1 MDEYYKILGVNPDA
15 TNDEI
20 EEAYYQLRS
29 KYSKD
34 RFAEGEKGNLAA
46 KNLTKLE
53 EAYAEIMEMRNYN
66 TNNSFSNEDNSLEG
80 VKNAISNGN
89 LQRAQE
95 ILDSITIREAEW
107 HYLQSVV
114 FFKKNWSNESKKQ
127 LEIAMSMDPS
137 NKKYKDAYEKLIA
150 KMQFSNNNFNGQFQS
165 GNANYNGGYNG
176 GNYQDN
182 RQMGGDGCLDFCTA
196 YCCAELMCSL
206 CCGR

>member
-1 MDEYYKILGVNPDA
+1 MEEYYKFLGVRPDA
-15 TNDEI
+15 TDDEI
-20 EEAYYQLRS
+20 EDAYQQLRA
-29 KYSKD
+29 KYSKE
-34 RFAEGEKGNLAA
+34 RFSEGETGNLAA
-46 KNLTKLE
+46 KNLTKLD
-53 EAYAEIMEMRNYN
+53 EAYAEIMEVRGSYN
-66 TNNSFSNEDNSLEG
+66 GNDSTTNEG
-80 VKNAISNGN
+80 PSIEAVKNAINDGN
-89 LQRAQE
+89 LQKAQE
-95 ILDSITIREAEW
+95 LLDGITIREAEW

-137 NKKYKDAYEKLIA
+137 NQKYKEAYEKLIA
-150 KMQFSNNNFNGQFQS
+150 KMQFSNNNFNGQFHS
-165 GNANYNGGYNG
+165 GNTNYNG

>member
-1 MDEYYKILGVNPDA
+1 MEEYYKFLGVKPDA
-15 TNDEI
+15 TDDEI
-20 EEAYYQLRS
+20 ENAYQELRA
-29 KYSKD
+29 KYSKE
-34 RFAEGEKGNLAA
+34 RFAEGEVGNVAA
-46 KNLTKLE
+46 KNLTKLD
-53 EAYAEIMEMRNYN
+53 EAYSEIMESRSSYGGDASN
-66 TNNSFSNEDNSLEG
+66 TNGSVSLDA
-80 VKNAISNGN
+80 VKNAINDGN
-89 LQRAQE
+89 LQKAQE
-95 ILDSITIREAEW
+95 LLDAITIREAEW

-137 NKKYKDAYEKLIA
+137 NQKYKEAYEKLIA
-150 KMQFSNNNFNGQFQS
+150 KMQFSNNNFNGQFHS
-165 GNANYNGGYNG
+165 GNSNYNG